1 MEYDLNRFKQAQ
13 DSSFS
18 GYATALEEIKDG
30 YKASHWIWYVFP
42 QLKGLGHSYN
52 ANYYGLDG
60 LEEAKAYYADAELR
74 QRLDKITKALLA
86 HKGENIRNIM
96 GGIDSLKLKS
106 CMTLFD
112 LVAPNSIFAEV
123 LAEFYDSERDM
134 STLSMC
140 NASYL

>member
-13 DSSFS
+13 EKSFS

-30 YKASHWIWYVFP
+30 YKASHWIWYIFP

-74 QRLDKITKALLA
+74 QRLDEITKVLLG
-86 HKGENIRNIM
+86 HKGENICNIM
-96 GGIDSLKLKS
+96 GSIDSLKLKS

-112 LVAPNSIFAEV
+112 VVAPNSVFEEV
-123 LAEFYDSERDM
+123 LCGFYDSERDKR
-134 STLSMC
+134 TLVMC
-140 NASYL
+140 EAG

>member
-13 DSSFS
+13 EKSFS

-30 YKASHWIWYVFP
+30 YKASHWIWYIFP

-74 QRLDKITKALLA
+74 QRLDEITKVLLD
-86 HKGENIRNIM
+86 R
-96 GGIDSLKLKS
+96 KS
-106 CMTLFD
+106 
-112 LVAPNSIFAEV
+112 VV
-123 LAEFYDSERDM
+123 
-134 STLSMC
+134 
-140 NASYL
+140 